1 VATIGLSKGEIRRL
15 VLRKLQVVYRDWGV
29 KQSPF
34 ARAEGGAR
42 ARREDP
48 RASLVAA
55 LLGGLSEAIERNS
68 RALVAALAGK
78 RRASPTATASR
89 RARRGRATRRRSPS
103 SRPRRSSVSR

>member
-29 KQSPF
+29 EQTPF
-34 ARAEGGAR
+34 ARAQGGAR

-48 RASLVAA
+48 RAFVALVAA

-78 RRASPTATASR
+78 RRASPTGTASR
-89 RARRGRATRRRSPS
+89 PAPRGRATRRRS
-103 SRPRRSSVSR
+103 R